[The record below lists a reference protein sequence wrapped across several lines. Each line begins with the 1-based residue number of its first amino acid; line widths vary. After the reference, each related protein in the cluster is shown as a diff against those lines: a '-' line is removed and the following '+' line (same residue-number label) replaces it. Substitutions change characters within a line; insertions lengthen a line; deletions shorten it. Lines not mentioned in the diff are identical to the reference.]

1 MMILFDIKIMQLLL
15 SLPGILL
22 ALGIHGFAHAYAAN
36 KLGYVLTKKQGRLTL
51 SPLPHIDILGF
62 FVILFT
68 GIGWGKPV
76 KVNAHAFKQPVKHD
90 VVVSLTGGMANITL
104 AFILVGL
111 LKSLTVIPLPTFISA
126 TIIDGIWQ
134 MGMHAARI
142 NIMLFVFNLIPLYPL
157 DGYQL
162 SMHFIPYQN
171 RPKFHKFQRFSYFII
186 LLIAVSP
193 IHQYTITPIIT
204 NIFHNMMVFFR
215 IGG

>member
-1 MMILFDIKIMQLLL
+1 MMTLFNITLMQLLL

-36 KLGYVLTKKQGRLTL
+36 KLGDVLPKKQGRLTL
-51 SPLPHIDILGF
+51 SPLPHIDMLGF
-62 FVILFT
+62 FVIFFT
-68 GIGWGKPV
+68 GLGWCRPV

-90 VVVSLTGGMANITL
+90 VLVTLTGGMANITL
-104 AFILVGL
+104 AFILVGF
-111 LKSLTVIPLPTFISA
+111 LKLLTVIPLPAFISA
-126 TIIDGIWQ
+126 TTVDGIWQ

-157 DGYQL
+157 DGYHL
-162 SMHFIPYQN
+162 FMHFVPYQN

-193 IHQYTITPIIT
+193 VHQYTITPIIS
-204 NIFHNMMVFFR
+204 NILDNMLVFFGM
-215 IGG
+215 GG